1 MMILGITG
9 CPGSGKSLLAGVI
22 AGQGWV
28 LVDVDRMA
36 HEFIEHNIKVK
47 NKLIA
52 SFGKDI
58 IGNDGLIK
66 RRVLAQRAFQHED
79 KTMALNHIVHP
90 PLIRNLTTYL
100 KQLKLEK
107 KNVVVDCA
115 LIFEWNISS
124 IFDIIV
130 CVVTNEKIRM
140 KRLQKRDGRTAKEIK
155 NINRAQ
161 LSERDKSLRAD
172 IVLMNMT
179 SKEKIQLYGCMLS
192 RLSH

>member
-1 MMILGITG
+1 MILGITG
-9 CPGSGKSLLAGVI
+9 CPGSGKSLLAEVI

-36 HEFIEHNIKVK
+36 HEIIEQNIRVK

-58 IGNDGLIK
+58 IGSDGHIK
-66 RRVLAQRAFQHED
+66 RRVLAHRAFQHQD
-79 KTMALNHIVHP
+79 KTMDLNHIVHP

-130 CVVTNEKIRM
+130 SVVSDEKIRM

-155 NINRAQ
+155 SINRAQ

-172 IVLMNMT
+172 IILMNMA

-192 RLSH
+192 GLSH